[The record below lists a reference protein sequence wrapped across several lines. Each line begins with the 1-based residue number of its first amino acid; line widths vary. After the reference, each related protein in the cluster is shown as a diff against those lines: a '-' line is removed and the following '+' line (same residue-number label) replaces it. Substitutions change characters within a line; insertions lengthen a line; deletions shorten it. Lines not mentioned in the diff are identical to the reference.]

1 MRMFAQQRLRT
12 MIVVLFGTLV
22 VALGSVS
29 VLAPQ
34 AAAAPSAPAITQVS
48 DYPFDFG
55 GQGND
60 NRYPFDFDGN
70 GNDSP
75 AGQGMFEQDQK
86 SEKTEKLG
94 GTLTTKLIDLVAG
107 VIKCGLNIA
116 TPSVKCSL

>member
-1 MRMFAQQRLRT
+1 MFAHQRLRT

-34 AAAAPSAPAITQVS
+34 AAAAPGAPAVTQVS
-48 DYPFDFG
+48 GYPFDFG
-55 GQGND
+55 GQD
-60 NRYPFDFDGN
+60 DDSPFDFDGK
-70 GNDSP
+70 DDDD
-75 AGQGMFEQDQK
+75 ALTGQGMFKKDEK
-86 SEKTEKLG
+86 AEKTEKLG
-94 GTLTTKLIDLVAG
+94 GTLTTKIIDLLAG